1 MAGRGRP
8 LTDQNVTRADA
19 VAALTTGQFDV
30 LVAGGGIVGAGVARD
45 AALRGLRVALIEQY
59 DFAFGTS
66 SRSSRLLHGGLR
78 YLAQGRLGLVREAS
92 VEKRIVH
99 SLAPQICA
107 PLPFVLP
114 TYRGAPWAPWAFWKL
129 RIGVRMYDW
138 LCSGRNFGRS
148 GEMRPAQTAD
158 HLPGVKTANLTGAV
172 RYFDGLTNDA
182 RLTID
187 TVRSAARAGACAVNY
202 CKLEAAVREA
212 GAWRCVLA
220 DRLSDR
226 ELRVTTRSI
235 VNATG
240 PWGQQF
246 ARRGIPLRL
255 TKGIHI
261 VIERTRLPIPEAV
274 VMTEGKRIL
283 FAIPWGERVILGTT
297 DTDYVGPLEDV
308 FADADDIAYVL
319 RVTNESFPQ
328 ATLST
333 DDVVS
338 TWAGLRP
345 LIANPNGRP
354 SDISRSH
361 RIRMSQPGWYDVAG
375 GKLTTYR
382 LIAEQTVDQLEQY
395 LGRRRTPCC
404 TALVPLLEPHE
415 VGECSTLVPC
425 AVSEAAVAQ
434 CCRDEWAI
442 HLDDVMI
449 RRTGW
454 HHYHRDAGR
463 MAAQVARWMAAG
475 LGWSNAERDAELARY
490 HRQAD
495 AARPLRND
503 RPQPAVTGAR
513 P

>member
-1 MAGRGRP
+1 MS
-8 LTDQNVTRADA
+8 DQRVTRADV
-19 VAALTTGQFDV
+19 VAALTDGPFDV

-45 AALRGLRVALIEQY
+45 AALRGLRVALVDQH

-99 SLAPQICA
+99 NLAPQICA

-114 TYRGAPWAPWAFWKL
+114 TYRGAPWAAWALWKL
-129 RIGVRMYDW
+129 RIGVRIYDW
-138 LCSGRNFGRS
+138 LCSGHNFGRS
-148 GEMRPAQTAD
+148 GDMNPAQTAD
-158 HLPGVKTANLTGAV
+158 HLPGVQTANLTGAV

-187 TVRSAARAGACAVNY
+187 TVRSAAKAGACAVNY
-202 CKLEAAVREA
+202 CKLEEAVREA
-212 GAWRCVLA
+212 GTWRCVLT
-220 DRLSDR
+220 DRLSGR
-226 ELRVTTRSI
+226 ELRVTSRSV

-246 ARRGIPLRL
+246 AQRGIPLRL
-255 TKGIHI
+255 TKGIHM
-261 VIERTRLPIPEAV
+261 VIERDRLPIPAAV

-297 DTDYVGPLEDV
+297 DTDYAGPLEDV

-319 RVTNESFPQ
+319 QVTNESFPP
-328 ATLST
+328 AALSVN
-333 DDVVS
+333 DVVS

-345 LIANPNGRP
+345 LIANPHGRP

-361 RIRMSQPGWYDVAG
+361 KIRMSQPGWYDVAG

-404 TALVPLLEPHE
+404 TALVPLLEPPE
-415 VGECSTLVPC
+415 VGECSTLVPGPVSAT
-425 AVSEAAVAQ
+425 AVEY
-434 CCRDEWAI
+434 CCHREWAI

-463 MAAQVARWMAAG
+463 IAAQVAQWMGAC
-475 LGWSNAERDAELARY
+475 LGWNDAERDAELARY
-490 HRQAD
+490 QRQVGAS
-495 AARPLRND
+495 RPSRSD
-503 RPQPAVTGAR
+503 RPQPAVTGVR
-513 P
+513 S